1 MKKKTALS
9 PLLLLLAPAHALNLN
24 TLLTTIDT
32 LFPGNLAVRTADAAI
47 GSLEAAVGDVLGLQ
61 TTRDD
66 LAARRCGDVMVLF
79 ARGTAEPGN
88 VGAIVGPAFFNA
100 LVAAAGVGG
109 GGEGVE
115 VAFTGVG
122 ESYYPASI
130 ADYFSGGSES
140 GAQQL

>member
-1 MKKKTALS
+1 MKTALTAA
-9 PLLLLLAPAHALNLN
+9 LLLLAPAAHVHAFNLN
-24 TLLTTIDT
+24 ALLTTIDT
-32 LFPGNLAVRTADAAI
+32 LFPGNIAIRTADTVI
-47 GSLEAAVGDVLGLQ
+47 GSLETAVGHVLHLQ

-66 LAARRCGDVMVLF
+66 VAAGRCGDVMVLF

-88 VGAIVGPAFFNA
+88 VGAIIGPEFLDALTAAVGRG
-100 LVAAAGVGG
+100 GV
-109 GGEGVE
+109 
-115 VAFTGVG
+115 VAFTGVN